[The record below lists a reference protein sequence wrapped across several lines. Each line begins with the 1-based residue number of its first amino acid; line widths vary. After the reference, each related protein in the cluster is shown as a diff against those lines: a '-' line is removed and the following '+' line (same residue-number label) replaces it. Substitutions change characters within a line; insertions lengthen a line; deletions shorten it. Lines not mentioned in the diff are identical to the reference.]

1 MELHT
6 IRRFGVDIYR
16 YRKEAL
22 VLRAQTRTEFFR
34 SASRVFRPVILAIM
48 AAYLSMRVIAPSA
61 AAEVPETIAAR
72 GETLIATAHA
82 TGAQVYECKTNSEG
96 KLAWQFRE
104 PIATLMIDGK
114 TVGRHF
120 AGPVWEMADGS
131 AVSAKVSAQAPGA
144 TANDIPLLRLDVAA
158 RHGSGL
164 LSGVTT
170 IQRLNTHGGR
180 ADGACDAPG
189 TFLSVPYSADYAFYK
204 RLLLTCG
211 LIDRGRHPI
220 RGRNAITGHKYPS
233 PQ

>member
-72 GETLIATAHA
+72 GETLIATTHA

-170 IQRLNTHGGR
+170 IQRLNTNGGR
-180 ADGACDAPG
+180 ADAACDAPG

-204 RLLLTCG
+204 KAAADVRS
-211 LIDRGRHPI
+211 H
-220 RGRNAITGHKYPS
+220 
-233 PQ
+233 

>member
-1 MELHT
+1 MLPKTNGACDGLHT

-22 VLRAQTRTEFFR
+22 ALRAQARTEFFR
-34 SASRVFRPVILAIM
+34 TAGRVFRPVILAII

-61 AAEVPETIAAR
+61 AAAEVPETIATR
-72 GETLIATAHA
+72 GEDTDRRCHA
-82 TGAQVYECKTNSEG
+82 TGAQIYECKTNSDG

-104 PIATLMIDGK
+104 PIATLVIDGK
-114 TVGRHF
+114 TVGDHF

-131 AVSAKVSAQAPGA
+131 AVSAKFSAQAPGA
-144 TANDIPLLRLDVAA
+144 TTNDIPLLRLDVAA

-180 ADGACDAPG
+180 ADAACDVREH
-189 TFLSVPYSADYAFYK
+189 S
-204 RLLLTCG
+204 
-211 LIDRGRHPI
+211 
-220 RGRNAITGHKYPS
+220 
-233 PQ
+233 

>member
-1 MELHT
+1 MEHVMDLHT
-6 IRRFGVDIYR
+6 IRRFGADVYH
-16 YRKEAL
+16 YRKEAM

-34 SASRVFRPVILAIM
+34 IAGRVFRPVILAII
-48 AAYLSMRVIAPSA
+48 AGYLSMRVIVPA

-72 GETLIATAHA
+72 GETLMLTAHA
-82 TGAQVYECKTNSEG
+82 IGAQVYECKTNSDG

-104 PIATLMIDGK
+104 PIATLLIDGK

-120 AGPVWEMADGS
+120 AGPAWEMIDGS

-144 TANDIPLLRLDVAA
+144 TTNDIPLLRLDVAA

-170 IQRLNTHGGR
+170 VQRLNTHGGL
-180 ADGACDAPG
+180 ADAACDSPG

-204 RLLLTCG
+204 KASADMRS
-211 LIDRGRHPI
+211 H
-220 RGRNAITGHKYPS
+220 
-233 PQ
+233 

>member
-1 MELHT
+1 MEHVMGLHT
-6 IRRFGVDIYR
+6 IRRFGTDVYR

-22 VLRAQTRTEFFR
+22 ALRAQTRTEFFR
-34 SASRVFRPVILAIM
+34 IAGRVFRPVILAIV
-48 AAYLSMRVIAPSA
+48 AGYLSMRVIAPSA

-82 TGAQVYECKTNSEG
+82 TGAQVYECKTNSDG
-96 KLAWQFRE
+96 KLVWQFRE

-144 TANDIPLLRLDVAA
+144 TTNDIPLLRLDVAA
-158 RHGSGL
+158 RLGSGL
-164 LSGVTT
+164 LSGITT
-170 IQRLNTHGGR
+170 IQRLNTRGGR
-180 ADGACDAPG
+180 ADAACDSTG

-204 RLLLTCG
+204 KAAADVRS
-211 LIDRGRHPI
+211 H
-220 RGRNAITGHKYPS
+220 
-233 PQ
+233 

>member
-1 MELHT
+1 MEHVMDLHT
-6 IRRFGVDIYR
+6 IRRFGADVYH
-16 YRKEAL
+16 YRKEAM

-34 SASRVFRPVILAIM
+34 IAGRVFRPVILAII
-48 AAYLSMRVIAPSA
+48 AGYLSMRVIVPAA

-72 GETLIATAHA
+72 GETLMLTAHA
-82 TGAQVYECKTNSEG
+82 IGAQVYECKTNSDG

-104 PIATLMIDGK
+104 PIATLLIDGK

-120 AGPVWEMADGS
+120 AGPAWEMIDGS

-144 TANDIPLLRLDVAA
+144 TTNDIPLLRLDVAA

-170 IQRLNTHGGR
+170 VQRLNTHGGL
-180 ADGACDAPG
+180 ADAACDSPG

-204 RLLLTCG
+204 KASADMRS
-211 LIDRGRHPI
+211 H
-220 RGRNAITGHKYPS
+220 
-233 PQ
+233 

>member
-16 YRKEAL
+16 YRREAL
-22 VLRAQTRTEFFR
+22 ALRAQTRTEFFR
-34 SASRVFRPVILAIM
+34 SAGRVFRPVVLAII
-48 AAYLSMRVIAPSA
+48 AACLFMRVVAPSS

-72 GETLIATAHA
+72 GETLIATTHA

-170 IQRLNTHGGR
+170 IQRLNTNGGR
-180 ADGACDAPG
+180 ADAA
-189 TFLSVPYSADYAFYK
+189 
-204 RLLLTCG
+204 
-211 LIDRGRHPI
+211 
-220 RGRNAITGHKYPS
+220 
-233 PQ
+233 

>member
-1 MELHT
+1 MGLHT
-6 IRRFGVDIYR
+6 IRRFGADVYR

-22 VLRAQTRTEFFR
+22 ALRAQTRTEFFR
-34 SASRVFRPVILAIM
+34 IAGRVFRPVILAIV
-48 AAYLSMRVIAPSA
+48 AGYLSMRVIAPSA

-82 TGAQVYECKTNSEG
+82 TGAQVYECKTNSDG

-120 AGPVWEMADGS
+120 AGPIWEITDGS
-131 AVSAKVSAQAPGA
+131 AVGAKVSAQAPGA
-144 TANDIPLLRLDVAA
+144 SSNDIPLLRLDVVA

-164 LSGVTT
+164 LAGVTT
-170 IQRLNTHGGR
+170 VQRLNTRGGR
-180 ADGACDAPG
+180 ADTACDAPG

-204 RLLLTCG
+204 KAAADLRS
-211 LIDRGRHPI
+211 
-220 RGRNAITGHKYPS
+220 N
-233 PQ
+233 

>member
-16 YRKEAL
+16 YRREAL
-22 VLRAQTRTEFFR
+22 ALRAQTRTEFFR
-34 SASRVFRPVILAIM
+34 SAGRVFRPVVLAII
-48 AAYLSMRVIAPSA
+48 AACLFMRVVAPSS
-61 AAEVPETIAAR
+61 AAEVPETIAAP
-72 GETLIATAHA
+72 GETLIATTHA

-170 IQRLNTHGGR
+170 IQRLNTNGGR
-180 ADGACDAPG
+180 ADAACDAPG

-204 RLLLTCG
+204 KAAADVRS
-211 LIDRGRHPI
+211 H
-220 RGRNAITGHKYPS
+220 
-233 PQ
+233 

>member
-1 MELHT
+1 MALHT

-22 VLRAQTRTEFFR
+22 ILRAQTRTEFFR
-34 SASRVFRPVILAIM
+34 SVSRVFRPVILAIM

-61 AAEVPETIAAR
+61 AAEVLETIAAR
-72 GETLIATAHA
+72 GETLIATTHA

-170 IQRLNTHGGR
+170 IQRLNTNGGR
-180 ADGACDAPG
+180 ADAACDAPG

-204 RLLLTCG
+204 KAAADVRS
-211 LIDRGRHPI
+211 H
-220 RGRNAITGHKYPS
+220 
-233 PQ
+233 

>member
-16 YRKEAL
+16 YRREAL
-22 VLRAQTRTEFFR
+22 ALRAQTRTEFFR
-34 SASRVFRPVILAIM
+34 SAGRVFRPVVLAII
-48 AAYLSMRVIAPSA
+48 AAYLSMRVIAPSS

-72 GETLIATAHA
+72 GETLIATTHA

-170 IQRLNTHGGR
+170 IQRLNTRGGR
-180 ADGACDAPG
+180 ADAACDSPG

-204 RLLLTCG
+204 KAAADVRS
-211 LIDRGRHPI
+211 H
-220 RGRNAITGHKYPS
+220 
-233 PQ
+233 

>member
-1 MELHT
+1 MGLHT
-6 IRRFGVDIYR
+6 IRRFGADVYR

-22 VLRAQTRTEFFR
+22 ALRAQTRTEFFR
-34 SASRVFRPVILAIM
+34 IAGRVFRPIILAIV
-48 AAYLSMRVIAPSA
+48 AGYLSMRVIAPSA

-82 TGAQVYECKTNSEG
+82 TGAQVYECKTNSDG

-144 TANDIPLLRLDVAA
+144 TANDIPLLRLNVAA

-170 IQRLNTHGGR
+170 VQRLNTHGGR
-180 ADGACDAPG
+180 ADAACDAPG

-204 RLLLTCG
+204 KAAADLRS
-211 LIDRGRHPI
+211 
-220 RGRNAITGHKYPS
+220 N
-233 PQ
+233 

>member
-22 VLRAQTRTEFFR
+22 VLRAHTRTEFFR
-34 SASRVFRPVILAIM
+34 SVSRVFRPVILAIM

-72 GETLIATAHA
+72 GETLIVIAHA
-82 TGAQVYECKTNSEG
+82 TGAQVYECKTNSDGE
-96 KLAWQFRE
+96 LAWQFRE

-114 TVGRHF
+114 TIGRHF
-120 AGPVWEMADGS
+120 TGPVWEMADGS
-131 AVSAKVSAQAPGA
+131 AVSAKVSAQAPG
-144 TANDIPLLRLDVAA
+144 TTTNDIPLLRLEVAA

-164 LSGVTT
+164 LSGITM

-180 ADGACDAPG
+180 AETACDAPG
-189 TFLSVPYSADYAFYK
+189 TFLSVPYSADYAFYRK
-204 RLLLTCG
+204 AAADMRS
-211 LIDRGRHPI
+211 H
-220 RGRNAITGHKYPS
+220 
-233 PQ
+233 

>member
-1 MELHT
+1 MEHVMGLHT
-6 IRRFGVDIYR
+6 IRRFGVDVYR

-22 VLRAQTRTEFFR
+22 ALRAQTRTEFFR
-34 SASRVFRPVILAIM
+34 IAGRVFRPVILAIV
-48 AAYLSMRVIAPSA
+48 AGYLSMRVIAPSA

-82 TGAQVYECKTNSEG
+82 TGAQVYECKTNSDG

-104 PIATLMIDGK
+104 PIATLMIGGK

-131 AVSAKVSAQAPGA
+131 AVSGKVSAQAPGA
-144 TANDIPLLRLDVAA
+144 TTNDIPLLRLDVAV

-180 ADGACDAPG
+180 ADAACDSAG

-204 RLLLTCG
+204 KAAADLRS
-211 LIDRGRHPI
+211 
-220 RGRNAITGHKYPS
+220 N
-233 PQ
+233 

>member
-1 MELHT
+1 MEHVMGLHT

-22 VLRAQTRTEFFR
+22 ALRAQARTEFFR
-34 SASRVFRPVILAIM
+34 TASRVFRPVILAII
-48 AAYLSMRVIAPSA
+48 AAYLSMRVIAPST

-72 GETLIATAHA
+72 GETLIATTHA

-170 IQRLNTHGGR
+170 VQRLNTHGGR
-180 ADGACDAPG
+180 ADAACDAPG
-189 TFLSVPYSADYAFYK
+189 TFLSVPYSADYAFYRK
-204 RLLLTCG
+204 AAADLRS
-211 LIDRGRHPI
+211 H
-220 RGRNAITGHKYPS
+220 
-233 PQ
+233 

>member
-72 GETLIATAHA
+72 GETLIATTHA
-82 TGAQVYECKTNSEG
+82 TGAQVYECKANSEG
-96 KLAWQFRE
+96 KLAWQLRE

-120 AGPVWEMADGS
+120 AGPAWEMADGS
-131 AVSAKVSAQAPGA
+131 AVSARVSAQAPGA

-170 IQRLNTHGGR
+170 IQRLNTNGGR
-180 ADGACDAPG
+180 ADAACDAPG

-204 RLLLTCG
+204 KAAADVRS
-211 LIDRGRHPI
+211 H
-220 RGRNAITGHKYPS
+220 
-233 PQ
+233 

>member
-16 YRKEAL
+16 FRKEAL
-22 VLRAQTRTEFFR
+22 ALRAQTRTEFFR
-34 SASRVFRPVILAIM
+34 TVGRVFHPVILAVV

-61 AAEVPETIAAR
+61 AAAEVQETIAAR
-72 GETLIATAHA
+72 GEILIATARA
-82 TGAQVYECKTNSEG
+82 TGAQVYECKTNSDG
-96 KLAWQFRE
+96 NLIWQFRE

-114 TVGRHF
+114 TFGRHF

-144 TANDIPLLRLDVAA
+144 TINDIPLLRLDVAA
-158 RHGSGL
+158 RHGSGI
-164 LSGVTT
+164 LSGATT

-180 ADGACDAPG
+180 ADAACDSPG

-204 RLLLTCG
+204 
-211 LIDRGRHPI
+211 
-220 RGRNAITGHKYPS
+220 
-233 PQ
+233 

>member
-6 IRRFGVDIYR
+6 IRRFGVDMYR

-34 SASRVFRPVILAIM
+34 SVSRVFRPVILAIM

-72 GETLIATAHA
+72 GETLIATVHA
-82 TGAQVYECKTNSEG
+82 TGAQVYECKTNSDG

-131 AVSAKVSAQAPGA
+131 AVSAKVSAQAPSA

-180 ADGACDAPG
+180 ADAACDAPG

-204 RLLLTCG
+204 KAAA
-211 LIDRGRHPI
+211 DVQSH
-220 RGRNAITGHKYPS
+220 
-233 PQ
+233 

>member
-72 GETLIATAHA
+72 GETLIATTHA

-120 AGPVWEMADGS
+120 AGPAWEMADGS

-170 IQRLNTHGGR
+170 IQRLNTNGGR
-180 ADGACDAPG
+180 ADAACDAPG

-204 RLLLTCG
+204 KAAADVRS
-211 LIDRGRHPI
+211 H
-220 RGRNAITGHKYPS
+220 
-233 PQ
+233 

>member
-1 MELHT
+1 MEHVMGLHT
-6 IRRFGVDIYR
+6 IRRFGTDVYR

-22 VLRAQTRTEFFR
+22 ALRAQTRTEFFR
-34 SASRVFRPVILAIM
+34 IAGRVFRPVILAIV
-48 AAYLSMRVIAPSA
+48 AGYLSMRVIAPSA

-82 TGAQVYECKTNSEG
+82 TGAQVYECKTNSDG

-131 AVSAKVSAQAPGA
+131 TVSAKVSAQAPGA

-170 IQRLNTHGGR
+170 VQRLNTRGGR
-180 ADGACDAPG
+180 ADAACDSAG

-204 RLLLTCG
+204 KVAADMRS
-211 LIDRGRHPI
+211 H
-220 RGRNAITGHKYPS
+220 
-233 PQ
+233 